1 MRRRRQVVRGK
12 TSFNGESLLSHTQW
26 PNQIVVGAFIKII
39 HYEHEQ
45 RTGEHPPTHYFF
57 FSMTSN
63 RQRRPYSICR
73 GKNVMH
79 KRFFDSV
86 LILLRKT
93 KKNDVKFKT
102 FIKKVFGVEQKSLL
116 SAH

>member
-1 MRRRRQVVRGK
+1 
-12 TSFNGESLLSHTQW
+12 
-26 PNQIVVGAFIKII
+26 
-39 HYEHEQ
+39 
-45 RTGEHPPTHYFF
+45 
-57 FSMTSN
+57 
-63 RQRRPYSICR
+63 
-73 GKNVMH
+73 MH